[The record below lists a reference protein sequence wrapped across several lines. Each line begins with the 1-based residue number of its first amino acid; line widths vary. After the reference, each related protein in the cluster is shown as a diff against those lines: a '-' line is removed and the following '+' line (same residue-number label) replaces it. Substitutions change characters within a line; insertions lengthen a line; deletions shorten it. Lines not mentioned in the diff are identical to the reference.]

1 VIPTLIDTNV
11 LIYATLADDPR
22 YARSREIVLGPDE
35 AWGKRFVATENLAE
49 MYPNLTGPK
58 MSHPDSPDE
67 AAEKVRAF
75 ARLPHLT
82 VLPVTQSV
90 VLRALT
96 LCGEHS
102 VRRQHYFDAQIV
114 AVMLEHGLVRIYTEN
129 VDDFKAL
136 TAGTRIEV
144 VKAFATE
151 T

>member
-1 VIPTLIDTNV
+1 MIPTLIDTNV

-22 YARSREIVLGPDE
+22 YSRAREIVLGPD
-35 AWGKRFVATENLAE
+35 ASWGKRFVSTQNLAE

-67 AAEKVRAF
+67 AADKVRAV
-75 ARLPHLT
+75 ARLVHLT

-96 LCGEHS
+96 LCAEHS
-102 VRRQHYFDAQIV
+102 VRRQHYFDAQLV
-114 AVMLEHGLVRIYTEN
+114 AVMLERGLVRVYTEN

-136 TAGTRIEV
+136 TAETQIEV
-144 VKAFATE
+144 VEAFSTAI
-151 T
+151 

>member
-1 VIPTLIDTNV
+1 
-11 LIYATLADDPR
+11 
-22 YARSREIVLGPDE
+22 
-35 AWGKRFVATENLAE
+35 
-49 MYPNLTGPK
+49 

-75 ARLPHLT
+75 ARLPQLT

-129 VDDFKAL
+129 VGDFETL

-144 VKAFATE
+144 VEAFATE